1 MNILDLFSGIGGF
14 SLGLERAV
22 MRTAAFCEI
31 DPHARKVLHKHW
43 PDVPVFT
50 DVSTLSK
57 ANLNEQI
64 DVLAGGFP
72 CQDISDAGRGAGLSG
87 SRSGLWFEYHRLIK
101 EIQPRYAISKTSA
114 PFAVEDWIKSSGHSL
129 RSGMMRN
136 GIVYPRQPLAL
147 LNAATASG
155 SWPTPAARDY
165 KGVSGAGRQERKGFP
180 KDTLPNAVGGKPN
193 PQWVEWL
200 MGFPDKHTD
209 LDS

>member
-1 MNILDLFSGIGGF
+1 MSKSTF
-14 SLGLERAV
+14 SLADFLVRTSATPDAV
-22 MRTAAFCEI
+22 QVYREAVAA
-31 DPHARKVLHKHW
+31 
-43 PDVPVFT
+43 
-50 DVSTLSK
+50 
-57 ANLNEQI
+57 
-64 DVLAGGFP
+64 
-72 CQDISDAGRGAGLSG
+72 SG
-87 SRSGLWFEYHRLIK
+87 SNSTASSKKSSRATQS
-101 EIQPRYAISKTSA
+101 SKTSA
-114 PFAVEDWIKSSGHSL
+114 PFAAEDWIKSSGHLL

-165 KGVSGAGRQERKGFP
+165 KGMSGAGRQARKGFP